1 MHTVINGRYY
11 TSRVTSKKLY
21 TMMCIYAYQNGNWR
35 VLLYIL
41 IVQRSSISL
50 LLSLLLC
57 SGQCR
62 AQSDSR
68 SRSSSS
74 SNFIDEEDEEDGV
87 MWPTL
92 TISPHHHDD
101 DQQQEGGSKY
111 SGPFFEPV
119 FPTNLSVLAGQTVV
133 LQCRVMDLGDRVVL
147 YTYLCKSF
155 K

>member
-1 MHTVINGRYY
+1 MFPH
-11 TSRVTSKKLY
+11 
-21 TMMCIYAYQNGNWR
+21 
-35 VLLYIL
+35 IL
-41 IVQRSSISL
+41 IVQRSSL
-50 LLSLLLC
+50 LLSYILLLC
-57 SGQCR
+57 CVSGQCR

-68 SRSSSS
+68 SRSSS

-92 TISPHHHDD
+92 TISPYHHDD
-101 DQQQEGGSKY
+101 DHEHQQQAGGSKY

-147 YTYLCKSF
+147 YIFYILYANLLSNGIKTLNVNQAHISLSF
-155 K
+155 GFTS